1 MGVIRDII
9 DTIRDVKTLG
19 SEGLSDSLKTK
30 KYSSISKRSLEG
42 TLQFPVLVTK
52 SLDIETLQMVTKA
65 LERQF
70 ASFIQVSLSMNPFLN
85 LQTDKDA
92 VGYLR
97 KFHQNSNVKSDI
109 FDYMNLGGDVLENY
123 NAFTDE
129 TKQVFL
135 FATVYEGATAKVV
148 AANKEQL
155 QSIFENVRH
164 DILNNKFIP
173 RSLYRFKN
181 DNLNYYYNGIVTE
194 ASKNKNDKSKSTN
207 ITNNNNMVIGG
218 DFGSNNV
225 TTSNFGDIKTSTV
238 NIYSSGTGKSFNLDS
253 SKMKFE
259 LPNELLKNNDARKA
273 NELVPTTMHVRT
285 ILLNEK
291 GENQGTM
298 DFIIGIKATMHPI
311 SSEEIVTNLLNAV
324 KNKGKFFN
332 FIRWTSGEISFFKD
346 FLFNIKEIKD
356 DVTSRSAGSSPWWIA
371 LKRRRALAKLKNALM
386 LPKQILPN
394 ATIVVSKEEIEYIRS
409 EFGYDLMDLNVLKK
423 IMDTYFLLGFV
434 VVDNS
439 TQIVHFLFDG
449 HNDFQSVSF
458 SGLENATRGGSS
470 SDIKEVL
477 KLIQRV

>member
-19 SEGLSDSLKTK
+19 TDGISDSFKTK

-65 LERQF
+65 LERQY
-70 ASFIQVSLSMNPFLN
+70 ASFIQVSLTMNPFLN
-85 LQTDKDA
+85 LQKEKDA

-97 KFHQNSNVKSDI
+97 KFHQNSNVKTDI
-109 FDYMNLGGDVLENY
+109 LDYINLGNDVFENY
-123 NAFTDE
+123 NVYTDDLE
-129 TKQVFL
+129 HVFL
-135 FATVYEGATAKVV
+135 FATVCEGATAKVV

-155 QSIFENVRH
+155 QSIFESVRE

-173 RSLYRFKN
+173 RNNVYRFKN
-181 DNLNYYYNGIVTE
+181 DNLNHYHNRIVTE
-194 ASKNKNDKSKSTN
+194 ASENKNKSTNNTNSNNTEDSKNKNKSTN

-238 NIYSSGTGKSFNLDS
+238 NIYSTGSGKSFNPES
-253 SKMKFE
+253 SKLKHE

-285 ILLNEK
+285 ILVNEK
-291 GENQGTM
+291 GETQGHM
-298 DFIIGIKATMHPI
+298 DFIIGIKATMHPV

-324 KNKGKFFN
+324 RNKGKFFN

-346 FLFNIKEIKD
+346 FLFNIKE
-356 DVTSRSAGSSPWWIA
+356 
-371 LKRRRALAKLKNALM
+371 M
-386 LPKQILPN
+386 LVEFQRIVIVMHVIL
-394 ATIVVSKEEIEYIRS
+394 
-409 EFGYDLMDLNVLKK
+409 
-423 IMDTYFLLGFV
+423 
-434 VVDNS
+434 
-439 TQIVHFLFDG
+439 
-449 HNDFQSVSF
+449 
-458 SGLENATRGGSS
+458 
-470 SDIKEVL
+470 
-477 KLIQRV
+477 

>member
-1 MGVIRDII
+1 MGLLRDIV
-9 DTIRDVKTLG
+9 DTVNDLKSLG
-19 SEGLSDSLKTK
+19 SETMVDSFKTK

-70 ASFIQVSLSMNPFLN
+70 ASFVQVTLTMNPFLN
-85 LQTDKDA
+85 IHKDKDA
-92 VGYLR
+92 YGYLR
-97 KFHQNSNVKSDI
+97 KFHQNTNVGSDI
-109 FDYMNLGGDVLENY
+109 FDLTGLAESY
-123 NAFTDE
+123 NVYSDE
-129 TKQVFL
+129 LKHVFL
-135 FATVYEGATAKVV
+135 FATVCEGATTKVV

-181 DNLNYYYNGIVTE
+181 DNLNHYHNRIVTE
-194 ASKNKNDKSKSTN
+194 ASKNKNKSTN
-207 ITNNNNMVIGG
+207 ITNNNNMVVGG

-238 NIYSSGTGKSFNLDS
+238 NIYANGSGKSFNPES
-253 SKMKFE
+253 SKLKHE

-273 NELVPTTMHVRT
+273 NELVPTTMHIRT
-285 ILLNEK
+285 ILVNEK
-291 GENQGTM
+291 GETQGHM
-298 DFIIGIKATMHPI
+298 DFIIGIKATMHPV

-324 KNKGKFFN
+324 RNKGKFFN

-356 DVTSRSAGSSPWWIA
+356 DVSSRSAGSSPWWIA

-394 ATIVVSKEEIEYIRS
+394 TSIVVSKEEIEYIRS
-409 EFGYDLMDLNVLKK
+409 EFGYDLMDVNLIKK

-449 HNDFQSVSF
+449 HNDFQAVSF
-458 SGLENATRGGSS
+458 SGLENSTRGGSS
-470 SDIKEVL
+470 SDIKEIL